1 MTIFTTVILF
11 LSFCLLIGGTVLC
24 FISHDNFRQ
33 LIWRGALHDLGL
45 ACIGLACPGVLGTAG
60 FVLYFGFQ
68 VIVRLLALTCLDKLQ
83 PKDKGPFGM
92 DMWTLRGAAR
102 TAPVVGTIFV
112 FAMIATV
119 GGSIFFVPEGRF
131 LIAMSAVSQVP
142 AQPVFFMFMLLAAA
156 TGTVQVWLMSRVACC
171 MLFDDPHPGIVRNDT
186 LSPSIILYA
195 VIASVV
201 CILKT
206 PLLNAAIWIC
216 GEPAI
221 HHSSPHISSWIF
233 YIAAF
238 AAAILYWLYMERAAI
253 GVALGSAVICL
264 LTVLIWPSTP
274 MSQLFLVLVS
284 IGAVIVSV
292 YSVGYMGHDKRKA
305 QYWFFLLL
313 TFSALCGIVSSDSVA
328 EIYGYGFWE
337 MMTFATFFL
346 VAHESTPTARSA
358 ATKYFVMCCG
368 GALFMLP
375 GIILLSSD
383 GSQIRAIS
391 AVAPVAWSGMQTL
404 TSSWGQIAL
413 ILCVAGFGTK
423 AGVFPLHWWLPD
435 AHPAA
440 PSSVSGPL
448 SGIITKMGFFGIAAI
463 IAGQGGP
470 YISQMP
476 GYFGLNWY
484 STGMVLV
491 GTVTLFYG
499 EIMALRQQDIKRMLA
514 YSTIGQIGEITIT
527 LGLMTALATTAA
539 FFHILNHA
547 VMKDLLFFGAGAL
560 ILSAGSRKLCDLKG
574 AASQMPV
581 TVTCMVIAIISIMGL
596 PPFAAF
602 YSKFAMVSAAVANGN
617 VLVAAILL
625 AGSFIGVLY
634 YVRILNTLVFQKR
647 PADAP
652 KLQDPP
658 RTMQLAMVALAALCI
673 IFGFLPNIPYELA
686 AKAAAM
692 CSSTG
697 EILPASA
704 LLVTWP
710 PYVVL
715 PIIGAVIP
723 AFFRGNRQ
731 LAGWSSVIVLALTT
745 FLVIACGSELDNLS
759 YAFCIIVP
767 ALGALNMAYA
777 VGYMEHSHTQWRF
790 YSVFTAMCGG
800 LIGMSASSNLFSFF
814 VFWEIMSS
822 WTLYMALAHEGDKV
836 SLREAGKYFL
846 FNIAGASFI
855 FIGVC
860 IIGGGASM
868 TVFGVPT
875 AWIPTSQSLM
885 PFGLGLLAIGF
896 VMKAAQLPL
905 RIDWQMHPA
914 VAPTPVSGYISS
926 MLLKSG
932 IIALCKLFL
941 ILGQDA
947 PALYNTVQAHFVMWI
962 GGITIVLAAAQA
974 IRANQI
980 KLVFIYSTVSQIGYM
995 VLSVAVAGYA
1005 LSVGASASLGLSG
1018 GLLHLINHV
1027 FFKDLLFLVC
1037 GALMFMTHKEYLSE
1051 LGGLG
1056 RQMPFTMAMFMIA
1069 GLSVVGIPPT
1079 SGFCSKWVIYHA
1091 LMQAN
1096 QPILALLSLF
1106 GSVLTLAYIAKFMHA
1121 AFLGVPNPALSEMRD
1136 PPRIMRIPMAILAL
1150 GCIITGIFPGT
1161 VFAPIQSIATQFNI
1175 PPIPFTLTS
1184 IGGEGTGWNPFVM
1197 FIIMLVPFGFGYW
1210 VIHRFVHIREINVH
1224 NCGLEPQPAENRMRP
1239 ANVFGALPAFLRTMP
1254 DATVAS
1260 KED

>member
-11 LSFCLLIGGTVLC
+11 LSACLLIGGTVLC

-33 LIWRGALHDLGL
+33 LIWRGGLHDLGL
-45 ACIGLACPGVLGTAG
+45 ACIGLACPGAVGTAG
-60 FVLYFGFQ
+60 FVLYLGFQ
-68 VIVRLLALTCLDKLQ
+68 VVVRLLALNCLDTLQ
-83 PKDKGPFGM
+83 PKDKGPFGI
-92 DMWTLRGAAR
+92 DTWTLRGAAR
-102 TAPVVGTIFV
+102 SAPVVGTIFV

-142 AQPVFFMFMLLAAA
+142 GHPIFFMLMLLAAA

-171 MLFDDPHPGIVRNDT
+171 MLFDEPHPGMQWNNT
-186 LSPSIILYA
+186 LSTRIIGYA
-195 VIASVV
+195 VAASVL
-201 CILKT
+201 CIFKT
-206 PLLNAAIWIC
+206 PLLNLAIWIC
-216 GEPAI
+216 GEPAL
-221 HHSSPHISSWIF
+221 HHGSPHISSWLF

-238 AAAILYWLYMERAAI
+238 AVAILYWLYMERAAI
-253 GVALGSAVICL
+253 LVALGTSVLCF
-264 LTVLIWPSTP
+264 LTVLIAPATP
-274 MSQLFLVLVS
+274 MSQMFLVLVS
-284 IGAVIVSV
+284 LGAVVVSV
-292 YSVGYMGHDKRKA
+292 YSMGYMEHDKRKA
-305 QYWFFLLL
+305 HYWFFLML
-313 TFSALCGIVSSDSVA
+313 TFSALSGIVSSDSVA

-383 GSQIRAIS
+383 AGQLHAIS
-391 AVAPVAWSGMQTL
+391 AVAPVAWTGMQTL

-413 ILCVAGFGTK
+413 VLCVAGFGTK
-423 AGVFPLHWWLPD
+423 AGVVPLHWWLPD

-470 YISQMP
+470 YIANMP

-491 GTVTLFYG
+491 GTITLFYG

-514 YSTIGQIGEITIT
+514 YSTIGQIGEITIV

-560 ILSAGSRKLCDLKG
+560 ILSAGSRKLSDLQG

-581 TVTCMVIAIISIMGL
+581 TVTCMVVGIISIMGL

-602 YSKFAMVSAAVANGN
+602 YSKFAMISAAVANGN
-617 VLVAAILL
+617 ILVAAILL
-625 AGSFIGVLY
+625 AGSFIGVFY

-647 PADAP
+647 PEGAP
-652 KLQDPP
+652 VLKDPC
-658 RTMQLAMVALAALCI
+658 RSMQYAMMALAGLAIL
-673 IFGFLPNIPYELA
+673 FGFLPNIPYELA

-692 CSSTG
+692 CSTG
-697 EILPASA
+697 GDILPASA
-704 LLVTWP
+704 LLVSWP
-710 PYVVL
+710 SYVVL
-715 PIIGAVIP
+715 PLIGAIIP
-723 AFFRGNRQ
+723 AFFRNNRRM
-731 LAGWSSVIVLALTT
+731 AGWSSVIILALTA
-745 FLVIACGSELDNLS
+745 LLAILCGRSLDNLS

-790 YSVFTAMCGG
+790 YCVFTAMCGG
-800 LIGMSASSNLFSFF
+800 LVGMSASSNLFSFF

-822 WTLYMALAHEGDKV
+822 WTLYMALAHEGDKI

-855 FIGVC
+855 FVGVC

-868 TVFGVPT
+868 TVFST
-875 AWIPTSQSLM
+875 ATSWIPTDPTIM
-885 PFGLGLLAIGF
+885 PLGMALLAIGF
-896 VMKAAQLPL
+896 VMKAAQLPI

-941 ILGQDA
+941 ILGQGA
-947 PALYNTVQAHFVMWI
+947 PALYNVVQSNFVMWI
-962 GGITIVLAAAQA
+962 GGITIVLAAIQA
-974 IRANQI
+974 VRANQI

-995 VLSVAVAGYA
+995 VLSIAVAGYA

-1018 GLLHLINHV
+1018 SLLHLINHV

-1037 GALMFMTHKEYLSE
+1037 GAIMFMTHKEYLSD

-1056 RQMPFTMAMFMIA
+1056 RQMPFTMTMFVIA

-1079 SGFCSKWVIYHA
+1079 SGFCSKWIIYHA

-1121 AFLGVPNPALSEMRD
+1121 AFLGVPNPALSDIKD
-1136 PPRIMRIPMAILAL
+1136 PPKIMRVPMIILAV
-1150 GCIITGIFPGT
+1150 GCVVTGIFPGT
-1161 VFAPIQSIATQFNI
+1161 VFAPISSIATQFNL
-1175 PPIPFTLTS
+1175 PAIPFTLTT
-1184 IGGEGTGWNPFVM
+1184 IGGEGMAWNPFVM
-1197 FIIMLVPFGFGYW
+1197 FIIMLVPFGFGCW
-1210 VIHRFVHIREINVH
+1210 VIRRFVRIREINVH
-1224 NCGLEPQPAENRMRP
+1224 NCGMAPEPAENRMRP
-1239 ANVFGALPAFLRTMP
+1239 GSVFGALPAFLRTMP
-1254 DATVAS
+1254 SATVAS